1 MKKKS
6 ILETPK
12 LKELKKRKRKVIRNR
27 IIFFAIIFVL
37 LLVGLAFLSYW
48 HEINIQDIQIEG
60 NKIIDKQDIKKVAQE
75 NIEGKYFWIFPK
87 TNSFIYPVKK
97 IEENLSEKYKRL
109 KDIKIDVDA
118 NDLKTLWISVSEY
131 DGKYLWCGD
140 KIIDSFVD
148 QQCYFLDADG
158 YIFDKA
164 PYFSGEVYFK
174 FFGNAVS
181 DLTNPVGST
190 FALDYF
196 KNLISFKE
204 SIEKMNLKP
213 VIFYLEDTEDGSFYL
228 SSETSAPN
236 APKILFK
243 LDSDYTKLVENLQS
257 AITTEPLQTE
267 LKNKLNDLLYIDLR
281 YGNKVFYKF
290 KSGVN

>member
-6 ILETPK
+6 ILETPR
-12 LKELKKRKRKVIRNR
+12 LKELKKKKRKVIRNR
-27 IIFFAIIFVL
+27 IIFFAIIFIL
-37 LLVGLAFLSYW
+37 FFIGLSFLTYW
-48 HEINIQDIQIEG
+48 HEINIQDIQVEG
-60 NKIIDKQDIKKVAQE
+60 NKIIDKQDIKKIAEE
-75 NIEGKYFWIFPK
+75 NMQGKYLWIFPK
-87 TNSFIYPVKK
+87 TNSFIYPVEK
-97 IEENLSEKYKRL
+97 IQNNLAEKYKRL
-109 KDIKIDVDA
+109 KEINIDVDA

-140 KIIDSFVD
+140 KILDSFID
-148 QQCYFLDADG
+148 QQCYFLDSDG

-174 FFGNAVS
+174 FYGNS
-181 DLTNPVGST
+181 NLDILNPIGSV

-196 KNLISFKE
+196 KNLILFKE

-213 VIFYLEDTEDGSFYL
+213 TTFYLEDAEDGSFYL
-228 SSETSAPN
+228 SADNQAPN

-243 LDSDYTKLVENLQS
+243 LNSDYDKLIENLQS

-267 LKNKLNDLLYIDLR
+267 LKNNLNNLLYIDLR

-290 KSGVN
+290 K